1 MMRNILI
8 STDKKDIADSLSLF
22 LKEGSIVDQCPDTEK
37 AIEQLKQKAYNVLF
51 LDLEKMEAIGKRK
64 ESIDVYRSVLS
75 SFWKA
80 QPTLEIVVMTARNR
94 VRQAVMAVKAG
105 ANDFLTYPII
115 EEEIRLLVNDIYDER
130 ILHSELEHFRDQFW
144 NIDAAEDIDTRSP
157 FMRKVFEQIKS
168 VAPTRSTV
176 LLTGETGTGKT
187 RLAKLIHAHS
197 NRKNGPFISV
207 NCGAIPDTLIESELF
222 GHEKGAFT
230 GAIRLKLGKFEIAR
244 GGTLFLDEIGTITP
258 AAQIRL
264 LTVIQ
269 EAEFQRVGGENTIQT
284 DVRLIAATNSDLSR
298 QVTDGSFRKDL
309 YYRLN
314 VFPIAIP
321 TLRERQEDI
330 PMLVEKLIEKYNKLN
345 IKTISGVQP
354 AVLSILQ
361 KYDWPGNIREL
372 ENLIE
377 RAHIL
382 ESTDN
387 LTTES
392 FPADLFEK
400 VGPMATVRIDESLP
414 LSEVRKQAADDAE
427 RSYLKGLLNRHK
439 GRIAASAEEAG
450 VSTRQL
456 NKLLHK
462 HQIRKEEYKSRK

>member
-1 MMRNILI
+1 MRNILI
-8 STDKKDIADSLSLF
+8 STDKKEIADSLAQF
-22 LKEGSIVDQCPDTEK
+22 LREGSLVDQCPDTEK
-37 AIEQLKQKAYNVLF
+37 AIRRLKQKAYNVLF
-51 LDLEKMEAIGKRK
+51 LDLEKIEAIGKRK

-75 SFWKA
+75 EFWNA
-80 QPTLEIVVMTARNR
+80 QPTLEIVVMTPRDR
-94 VRQAVMAVKAG
+94 VRQAVTAVKAG
-105 ANDFLTYPII
+105 ANDFLTYPVI
-115 EEEIRLLVNDIYDER
+115 EDEIRLLVNDIYDER
-130 ILHSELEHFRDQFW
+130 ILQSELEHFRDQFW
-144 NIDAAEDIDTRSP
+144 NLDAAEDIDTRSSL
-157 FMRKVFEQIKS
+157 MQKVFDQIKS

-197 NRKNGPFISV
+197 NRKNGPFISI

-298 QVTDGSFRKDL
+298 QVTEGSFRKDL

-314 VFPIAIP
+314 VFPISIP
-321 TLRERQEDI
+321 PLRKRQEDI
-330 PMLVEKLIEKYNKLN
+330 PILVDKLVEKYNQFN
-345 IKTISGVQP
+345 TKTVTGIQP
-354 AVLSILQ
+354 AALACLK

-382 ESTDN
+382 ESTDR
-387 LTTES
+387 LTTDS
-392 FPADLFEK
+392 FPADLFEDK
-400 VGPMATVRIDESLP
+400 GQAATAPVDHSLSLP
-414 LSEVRKQAADDAE
+414 EVRRQAADEAE
-427 RSYLKGLLNRHK
+427 RCYLREILSRHR
-439 GRIAASAEEAG
+439 GRIGLSAEEAG
-450 VSTRQL
+450 ISTRQL

-462 HQIRKEEYKSRK
+462 HQIRKEAYKSGT

>member
-1 MMRNILI
+1 MRNILI
-8 STDKKDIADSLSLF
+8 STEKQDIARTISKYLD
-22 LKEGSIVDQCPDTEK
+22 KGGHVDQCPDTEK
-37 AIEQLKQKAYNVLF
+37 AIQRLKEKAYSVLF
-51 LDLEKMEAIGKRK
+51 LDLEKIAAIGKRK
-64 ESIDVYRSVLS
+64 ESVEAFKAFLS
-75 SFWKA
+75 PFWEA
-80 QPTLEIVVMTARNR
+80 QPTLEIVVMTAGNR

-115 EEEIRLLVNDIYDER
+115 EEEIRLLVNDIYEER
-130 ILHSELEHFRDQFW
+130 ILQSELDHFRDQFW
-144 NIDAAEDIDTRSP
+144 VIDEAENISTRSAY
-157 FMRKVFEQIKS
+157 MKKVFDQIKS

-187 RLAKLIHAHS
+187 RMAKLIHSHS
-197 NRKNGPFISV
+197 SRKDGPFINV

-258 AAQIRL
+258 ASQVKL
-264 LTVIQ
+264 LSVIQ
-269 EAEFQRVGGENTIQT
+269 EAEFQRVGGENTIET
-284 DVRLIAATNSDLSR
+284 DVRLIAATNADLQQ
-298 QVTDGSFRKDL
+298 QVSEGNFRKDL

-314 VFPIAIP
+314 VFPIGIP
-321 TLRERQEDI
+321 KLQERDEDI
-330 PMLVEKLIEKYNKLN
+330 PLLVSNLIAKFNQLN
-345 IKTISGVQP
+345 TKTIKGIQP
-354 AVLSILQ
+354 AALTVLK

-382 ESTDN
+382 ETTDM

-392 FPADLFEK
+392 FPQDITEG
-400 VGPMATVRIDESLP
+400 VGPIANVSIDNTLS
-414 LSEVRKQAADDAE
+414 LSEMRRQAADEAE
-427 RSYLKGLLNRHK
+427 RLYLKELLHRNSGK
-439 GRIAASAEEAG
+439 IATSASEAG
-450 VSTRQL
+450 ISTRQL

-462 HQIRKEEYKSRK
+462 HMIRKEEYKNKN